1 MESIT
6 PTSHIDMSDED
17 VDFID
22 VITIDMFNVVIPVF
36 VDANQMLQALD
47 KVCVDVDTTKA
58 EFEFDGMACLYKDE
72 EGCPVFAVYLHPD
85 SSGDVWVHEASHLVD
100 MVFET
105 MGIFTG
111 FESTET
117 RAYMLQHIFRS
128 MVYSMAVY
136 KEKQSE
142 LASSRIIN

>member
-6 PTSHIDMSDED
+6 PTNHIDLSDED

-36 VDANQMLQALD
+36 VDAGQMLQALD
-47 KVCVDVDTTKA
+47 KVCVGVDTGEA
-58 EFEFDGMACLYKDE
+58 DFEFDGMACWYKDD
-72 EGCPVFAVYLHPD
+72 EGAPVFAVYLHPN
-85 SSGDVWVHEASHLVD
+85 STGDVWVHEASHLVD
-100 MVFET
+100 MIFET

-111 FESTET
+111 YESTET

-128 MVYSMAVY
+128 MAYSMSVY
-136 KEKQSE
+136 KQKQSE
-142 LASSRIIN
+142 LVQELTVH